1 MIPPSFTLH
10 IHQARVGGW
19 RCTVRRPGRVIT
31 TSAHATPLDACTAAL
46 RRLGEDAGVPDVGER
61 PRTEA
66 QEGGGGAVQP

>member
-10 IHQARVGGW
+10 VHQARVGGW

-46 RRLGEDAGVPDVGER
+46 RRLGESDAGVPGLAER

-66 QEGGGGAVQP
+66 QEGGTDA